1 MEDVVVTE
9 YDLVSTCYVPSN
21 GPEFGNA
28 VDTFADLVAWLR
40 QLATIGETCTY
51 DAVQDLSFLRTFLL
65 DVRDIAGGYLFVTWN
80 EESGT
85 EGAIR
90 TIAAGSAIGHAVAEE
105 LPVDQFQV
113 PGYPSYF
120 VVLPAQNKMA
130 NIRFEQL
137 RNGNTQFKHYVTS
150 FMSKLS
156 NVVAF
161 DADGI
166 IEGYRDAA
174 TGTLYPNCEVSF
186 RTRVLRRDADLVN
199 IRARH
204 ADVRRV
210 IRRTYISPIVAEE
223 KTVLNM
229 LREKIGMAPNN
240 RLKADIPIEYKLD
253 LRTTPEQLDAM
264 MAAGM
269 ESDGDWSDM
278 GFIFARE
285 TQQVVWLSGAMRRE
299 KLKLDVDRSADGMI
313 DVSSL
318 AEAITG
324 RRLAFSWHA

>member
-9 YDLVSTCYVPSN
+9 YDLVSCCYVPSN

-28 VDTFADLVAWLR
+28 VDTFADLTRWLR
-40 QLATIGETCTY
+40 GLATIGETCTY
-51 DAVQDLSFLRTFLL
+51 DALQDLSFLRTFLL
-65 DVRDIAGGYLFVTWN
+65 DVREVEGGYLFVTWN
-80 EESGT
+80 EESGA

-90 TIAAGSAIGHAVAEE
+90 TIGARAAIGHAVAEE
-105 LPVDQFQV
+105 LPVDEFQV

-120 VVLPAQNKMA
+120 YVLPGQNKIA
-130 NIRFEQL
+130 NLRFEQA
-137 RNGNTQFKHYVTS
+137 RNGNTQFKHYLTS

-166 IEGYRDAA
+166 IEGYRDEA
-174 TGTLYPNCEVSF
+174 TQTLYPNCEVSF
-186 RTRVLRRDADLVN
+186 RTRVRRRNADLDA

-210 IRRTYISPIVAEE
+210 IRRTYISPVVEQE

-253 LRTTPEQLDAM
+253 LRTTPQQLDAM
-264 MAAGM
+264 LTAGM
-269 ESDGDWSDM
+269 ESDGEWSDI
-278 GFIFARE
+278 GFVFARE
-285 TQQVVWLSGAMRRE
+285 TQNTVWLSGAMRR
-299 KLKLDVDRSADGMI
+299 DRLRAHVTRTIDGMI
-313 DVSSL
+313 DVVSL
-318 AEAITG
+318 MEAITE
-324 RRLAFSWHA
+324 RRLAFSWQE